1 MIGVCEIFFGSHFI
15 SYQTEEPTGITSYPC
30 TATTLSTLLSKS
42 AELANRIVTSLFKQF
57 REIHDQY
64 EMDLFDCENIYH
76 YLLNS
81 YEEYK
86 TFCSKHGFS
95 ARALPDLE
103 TVEPLVLEDDLER
116 WLDGYYQQL
125 TTLIAEKP
133 TQEINPDFLAGITIK
148 TNLDVHRVISVSRM
162 LYDYKADIA
171 RFLMNE
177 NKLDF
182 FDLYTSLLYKIGRND
197 PDSTTLIAALSTMM
211 IQMEDQASIDK
222 EMYKSRVAEYRE
234 KLDHLGDGL
243 AETASVEDVADVT
256 DSMNTILAYSEVSVR
271 QLPPSV
277 RPLINSQNNP
287 IRTRPMTLPE
297 NCGFPSLSC
306 SIRFMKKPLSR
317 A

>member
-182 FDLYTSLLYKIGRND
+182 FDLYTSLYIRSGG
-197 PDSTTLIAALSTMM
+197 TTPT
-211 IQMEDQASIDK
+211 
-222 EMYKSRVAEYRE
+222 
-234 KLDHLGDGL
+234 
-243 AETASVEDVADVT
+243 
-256 DSMNTILAYSEVSVR
+256 
-271 QLPPSV
+271 PP
-277 RPLINSQNNP
+277 R
-287 IRTRPMTLPE
+287 
-297 NCGFPSLSC
+297 
-306 SIRFMKKPLSR
+306 
-317 A
+317 